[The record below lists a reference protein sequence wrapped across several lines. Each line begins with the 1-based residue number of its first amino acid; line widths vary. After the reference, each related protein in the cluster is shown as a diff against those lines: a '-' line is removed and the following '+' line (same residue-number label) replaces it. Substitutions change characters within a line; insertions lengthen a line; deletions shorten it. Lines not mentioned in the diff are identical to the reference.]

1 MKSGPGTPRIFLAR
15 ALIRPLTYHWAY
27 QTLPHVMDPRQPL
40 DTLREEL
47 SGHAEHGEAQG
58 AERTFRRLL
67 HAIVTLELR
76 PGSLVSE
83 RDLMGAA
90 DATRASLRPAVV
102 RLSELGLVRTLPRKG
117 LVVAPLDTLDAQRIY
132 EARWAVE
139 GRVARLAAMR
149 ATADDVAAL
158 ETVAAEP
165 VADLTDGRDAWRTF
179 LEHDQALHLSIAAT
193 AKNPYLYDALTRI
206 LPLASRL
213 WHWAYGELGV
223 REEIR
228 FGHHD
233 LVGAIAAH
241 DQDAAESAVMSHVEQ
256 AQAVLREV
264 FIGRFGASQ

>member
-1 MKSGPGTPRIFLAR
+1 
-15 ALIRPLTYHWAY
+15 
-27 QTLPHVMDPRQPL
+27 MDPRQPL

-47 SGHAEHGEAQG
+47 SGHTDPGEGQG

-67 HAIVTLELR
+67 HAIVSLQLQ

-83 RDLMGAA
+83 RDMMETA

-149 ATADDVAAL
+149 ATDDEIAGLQSLAGEPQAAG
-158 ETVAAEP
+158 A
-165 VADLTDGRDAWRTF
+165 DGREAWRSF

-193 AKNPYLYDALTRI
+193 AKNRYLYDALTRI

-223 REEIR
+223 DQDVR

-233 LVGAIAAH
+233 LVDAIALH
-241 DQDAAESAVMSHVEQ
+241 DQDAAEHAVMSHVDQ
-256 AQAVLREV
+256 AQTMLRDV
-264 FIGRFGASQ
+264 FIGTFGASQ